1 MKGSV
6 RLRTRQLCARSRE
19 ESGFGL
25 IELLIAM
32 TVMLVGIFAI
42 FAMFESGIRQI
53 RRASDVTTAAAI
65 ADSQMEQIRAVKFS
79 VIGLTSA
86 AIGAADPTYT
96 GDTAYRA
103 PGTNQPN
110 QAVTLGS
117 SSYSPVQTITGA
129 DGRSYRV
136 DTFITWQSVQT
147 GGGTPSIGRTIK
159 LVTIVVRKGTT
170 GMARIASAF
179 EQSTGE

>member
-1 MKGSV
+1 MKTSV
-6 RLRTRQLCARSRE
+6 PLRTRQLCARSRE
-19 ESGFGL
+19 EGGFGL

-32 TVMLVGIFAI
+32 TVMLIGIFAI

-53 RRASDVTTAAAI
+53 RRASDVTTSAAI
-65 ADSQMEQIRAVKFS
+65 GDAQMEQFRAVRYD

-86 AIGAADPTYT
+86 AIAAADPTYT
-96 GDTAYRA
+96 GDTAYMA

-110 QAVTLGS
+110 QAVTLAS

-129 DGRSYRV
+129 DGLSYRV

-147 GGGTPSIGRTIK
+147 SGGTPYTGRAVK
-159 LVTIVVRKGTT
+159 LVTIVVRKGSTT
-170 GMARIASAF
+170 MARIASSF
-179 EQSTGE
+179 DQSTGQ

>member
-1 MKGSV
+1 MKSSV
-6 RLRTRQLCARSRE
+6 LLRTRQLRARARE
-19 ESGFGL
+19 EGGFGL

-32 TVMLVGIFAI
+32 TVMLVGIFAV
-42 FAMFESGIRQI
+42 FGMFESGIHQI

-65 ADSQMEQIRAVKFS
+65 GDSQMEQIRAVKYD

-86 AIGAADPTYT
+86 AISAAGATYT

-110 QAVTLGS
+110 QAVTLAS
-117 SSYSPVQTITGA
+117 SSYSPVQTVTGA
-129 DGRSYRV
+129 DGKSYRV

-147 GGGTPSIGRTIK
+147 SGGTPYTGRAVK
-159 LVTIVVRKGTT
+159 LVTIVVRSGTT
-170 GMARIASAF
+170 DMARVASSF
-179 EQSTGE
+179 DQSTGQ